1 MSYSKIY
8 VVYGYNIGD
17 EDSISVIAF
26 PKRCEAESFV
36 NSMKCNDKRVF
47 DEYDFEEI
55 DFADT
60 TRD

>member
-8 VVYGYNIGD
+8 VVYGYDLGSD
-17 EDSISVIAF
+17 DYISVIAF
-26 PKRCEAESFV
+26 PKRCDAESFV